1 MKRVLL
7 SRSRCFSSSSS
18 SLSPLFHGS
27 ARFDSANTGVTAR
40 VSSVVTHAQVRGRCV
55 LAVTFTSAD
64 PRVHKYVR
72 ALVKHELCLRSSL
85 SPERQTD
92 VSNDEFF
99 FSWKGEPETFV
110 CVVLER

>member
-7 SRSRCFSSSSS
+7 SCSRCFSSSSS
-18 SLSPLFHGS
+18 SSPLFHGW
-27 ARFDSANTGVTAR
+27 ARFDSANTGVTVR

-72 ALVKHELCLRSSL
+72 ALVKHELCYARLCL
-85 SPERQTD
+85 
-92 VSNDEFF
+92 SND
-99 FSWKGEPETFV
+99 GQAY
-110 CVVLER
+110 